1 MTSELDLVSLEA
13 SLGPPAQYSAASY
26 TAGTMLH
33 HLQELVQHAESKG
46 WELANGGNMA
56 TIATDIIISLYSVYK

>member
-13 SLGPPAQYSAASY
+13 SLGPPAQHSTASY

-33 HLQELVQHAESKG
+33 HLQQLVQHAESKG
-46 WELANGGNMA
+46 LELANGGNMA
-56 TIATDIIISLYSVYK
+56 TIAVDIKISLYIVYL